1 MQWNKTPDLSTIPQL
16 YLYSQADL
24 CVDSEEIKE
33 IVKLQQNSSGGLE
46 VIEFDFKDSE
56 HVSHFDKY
64 PDKYQKLCLDFL
76 QDMLSKSKEY
86 T

>member
-1 MQWNKTPDLSTIPQL
+1 MQKKLPRKAELAWQVS
-16 YLYSQADL
+16 
-24 CVDSEEIKE
+24 KE
-33 IVKLQQNSSGGLE
+33 IVKLQRNSSGGLE

-64 PDKYQKLCLDFL
+64 PDKYQELCLDFL

>member
-1 MQWNKTPDLSTIPQL
+1 MQKKLTRKAELAWQVS
-16 YLYSQADL
+16 
-24 CVDSEEIKE
+24 KE
-33 IVKLQQNSSGGLE
+33 IVKLQRNSSGGLE